1 MIRMNKLS
9 FSKLGLLLLA
19 GTFLATGCVYRERV
33 VYRQPGAP
41 PAGPVGA
48 EVVVTEAPPPL
59 IVETMTVSPGPHYVW
74 IGGSWLWR
82 NHWVWQRGHWERPPR
97 PGVVWVPH
105 HYEYRGG
112 VHVFI
117 RGGWR

>member
-1 MIRMNKLS
+1 MKYVSLFKLT
-9 FSKLGLLLLA
+9 LGLLA
-19 GTFLATGCVYRERV
+19 GSFLMSGCVYRERV
-33 VYRQPGAP
+33 VYRHPGTTVVATET
-41 PAGPVGA
+41 AGS

-59 IVETMTVSPGPHYVW
+59 IVETMTVSPGPHFVW
-74 IGGSWLWR
+74 IGGCWVWQ

-97 PGVVWVPH
+97 AGALWVPH
-105 HYEYRGG
+105 HYVYRGG